1 MRIIAKPEDFISGR
15 SSENG
20 IPDES
25 RMCAAMRRSGFQ
37 TTFGGS
43 IVD

>member
-20 IPDES
+20 LPDEN
-25 RMCAAMRRSGFQ
+25 RMRAAMRRSGFQ
-37 TTFGGS
+37 TTFWGS